1 MEQSTQEQSPP
12 TALSPARLLTGH
24 SIPGGDG
31 AGRVSPA
38 DLSAGQRERRE
49 YLSVLRLSRIF
60 RNSPPGLVFN

>member
-31 AGRVSPA
+31 AGGVSPA
-38 DLSAGQRERRE
+38 DLSAGQRDRVL
-49 YLSVLRLSRIF
+49 LSQCVTDLTNI
-60 RNSPPGLVFN
+60 